1 MQTMTLSVPDR
12 SSTLRTSG
20 RGLLPGLFL
29 TFTIAGAA
37 FGLRNLTGIAA
48 LSPLIIAIVLGMAFH
63 NTVGTPPAL
72 KPGVVFSMRRVL
84 RFAIILLGLQ
94 LSLSQVAAVGIVGI
108 AIIVVSLIGT
118 FLFSV
123 WLGRRL
129 GIDRKF
135 AELIAAGKSVALP
148 PSSRRTR

>member
-1 MQTMTLSVPDR
+1 
-12 SSTLRTSG
+12 
-20 RGLLPGLFL
+20 
-29 TFTIAGAA
+29 
-37 FGLRNLTGIAA
+37 
-48 LSPLIIAIVLGMAFH
+48 
-63 NTVGTPPAL
+63 
-72 KPGVVFSMRRVL
+72 
-84 RFAIILLGLQ
+84 LLGLQ